1 MCDGIYVPDSFF
13 SIDISLNTS
22 RRRNG
27 DGLRQKAIIQSE
39 AFEDDDIPDDDFL
52 EAVHGLDSHYQ
63 NQDSVDRAS
72 NNSGKNER
80 QTSEL
85 REDTEE
91 AQSVMLENGKYNCN
105 HKCKDKSTCKHFC
118 CREGLD
124 RPPKMHKNA
133 RHNERSKNNIQLP
146 LFNNGIQKAPSKSSR
161 RQWPSY
167 DTIDYLDLTQP
178 TQEEQHKQHIAPES
192 KATRMANLD
201 FASSQAILP
210 KDTARKI
217 ARNTKRSNN
226 RRRRSSSEY
235 DDSGLD
241 EFFSPMRPAVTDK
254 TDVDS
259 PTVGTSLDLN
269 NHVDQIMGSSNS
281 QPSNFVQS
289 PFTSLVAKTLEPQGR
304 LSYNAPNLSSFDPE
318 NTQIEASYY
327 KSLASD
333 QEGTLTKRK
342 FESLT

>member
-1 MCDGIYVPDSFF
+1 
-13 SIDISLNTS
+13 
-22 RRRNG
+22 
-27 DGLRQKAIIQSE
+27 
-39 AFEDDDIPDDDFL
+39 
-52 EAVHGLDSHYQ
+52 
-63 NQDSVDRAS
+63 
-72 NNSGKNER
+72 
-80 QTSEL
+80 
-85 REDTEE
+85 
-91 AQSVMLENGKYNCN
+91 
-105 HKCKDKSTCKHFC
+105 
-118 CREGLD
+118 
-124 RPPKMHKNA
+124 MHKNA

-201 FASSQAILP
+201 FASSQARLP

-235 DDSGLD
+235 DDNSLE
-241 EFFSPMRPAVTDK
+241 EFFSPMRPAVTDM

-269 NHVDQIMGSSNS
+269 NDVDQIMGSSNS

-289 PFTSLVAKTLEPQGR
+289 PFTSLVAKTLEPQDK
-304 LSYNAPNLSSFDPE
+304 LSYIAPDLSAFDLE
-318 NTQIEASYY
+318 STQIEVSYY

-342 FESLT
+342 VGPFTDAMNICNASKRPKIDIQSSSDGDANTTHDPVKDLQTHSINQPESQDEEIDALLLQEFGDIVNFSGI

>member
-1 MCDGIYVPDSFF
+1 
-13 SIDISLNTS
+13 
-22 RRRNG
+22 
-27 DGLRQKAIIQSE
+27 
-39 AFEDDDIPDDDFL
+39 
-52 EAVHGLDSHYQ
+52 
-63 NQDSVDRAS
+63 
-72 NNSGKNER
+72 
-80 QTSEL
+80 
-85 REDTEE
+85 
-91 AQSVMLENGKYNCN
+91 
-105 HKCKDKSTCKHFC
+105 
-118 CREGLD
+118 
-124 RPPKMHKNA
+124 MHKNA

-235 DDSGLD
+235 DDSSLE

-254 TDVDS
+254 ADVDS

-342 FESLT
+342 FGSLTDATNICNASKRPNINMQSSSDGDANTIHDPVKDLQTYAMNQPESQDEEIDALLLQEFGDIVNFSRI

>member
-1 MCDGIYVPDSFF
+1 
-13 SIDISLNTS
+13 
-22 RRRNG
+22 
-27 DGLRQKAIIQSE
+27 
-39 AFEDDDIPDDDFL
+39 
-52 EAVHGLDSHYQ
+52 
-63 NQDSVDRAS
+63 
-72 NNSGKNER
+72 
-80 QTSEL
+80 
-85 REDTEE
+85 
-91 AQSVMLENGKYNCN
+91 
-105 HKCKDKSTCKHFC
+105 
-118 CREGLD
+118 
-124 RPPKMHKNA
+124 MHKNA

-235 DDSGLD
+235 DDSSLE

-342 FESLT
+342 FESLTDATNICNASKRPNINMQSSSDGDANTIHDPVKDLQTYAMNQPESQDEEIDALLLQEFGDIVNFSRI